1 MEENKNKKKEGK
13 VYIMNIYDFSKKEIL
28 ERTQNLSKF
37 ELKEALDNPDK
48 VTIYSINDYINDI
61 KNNGLLENV
70 LEYWDVNSES
80 EFIELFKTGVSSGEW
95 IDTGIYQ
102 GCDYVLEWC
111 I

>member
-1 MEENKNKKKEGK
+1 
-13 VYIMNIYDFSKKEIL
+13 MNIYDFSKKEIL

-80 EFIELFKTGVSSGEW
+80 ELIELFKTGVSSGEG

>member
-80 EFIELFKTGVSSGEW
+80 ELIELFKTGVSSGEG